1 MLDQHNSLEL
11 FWKLEENKTLVA
23 YAKKNQSKWENRK
36 EDGEIAES
44 RNL

>member
-23 YAKKNQSKWENRK
+23 YAERKQSKWENRK

-44 RNL
+44 MNL